1 MPCVFYGIICGVATG
16 GFIFF
21 FKWLSGK
28 VEHIS
33 RFLYNLAKA
42 SPLYIVITFAALIL
56 SGLLLYLLQS
66 KIPEIKGGGIPRSEG
81 VLRGVLSF
89 KPIRTL
95 IGTFF
100 GSMIGFFAGVPLGCE
115 GPAVLMGTCI
125 GGICI
130 NLSKNKTAWS
140 RYVTSGGA
148 GAGFAV
154 ATGAPLSGILFILEE
169 VHKRFTPMLL
179 LTVSSSVISA
189 TLTNLLLCKAF
200 GISSDFLQLG
210 ILKSFSL
217 SDILFLLFLGVIVGL
232 AVGVFDGSIAI
243 VNKFTKKLKKFL
255 CPWMKLV
262 IVFVVTGI
270 LGFTLCEGLYS
281 GHHVI
286 ADLVAGNKILSVT
299 VALLIARFIM
309 MLLVTDSGVTGGIFI
324 PTLTIGALIGTIAA
338 ELFVA
343 MGMDGELY
351 NSIILL
357 SMCAFI
363 GGTLRAPL
371 TATVLFI
378 ELTGQF
384 TNLFYVALVVFGVY
398 VVTNLLNQTPFYDM
412 VLLGLEEQESNGKV
426 YHEKLF
432 CMKVQHGAFVIGKTV
447 RDVMWPV
454 SCVVLSIR
462 RGEDGNDIGNVGE
475 KVLFADDILMIKAK
489 YSDEQELKNSL
500 LGLVGK
506 DSEITVIEQ

>member
-1 MPCVFYGIICGVATG
+1 M
-16 GFIFF
+16 
-21 FKWLSGK
+21 
-28 VEHIS
+28 
-33 RFLYNLAKA
+33 
-42 SPLYIVITFAALIL
+42 
-56 SGLLLYLLQS
+56 
-66 KIPEIKGGGIPRSEG
+66 
-81 VLRGVLSF
+81 LRGALSF
-89 KPIRTL
+89 KPVRTL

-125 GGICI
+125 GGICV
-130 NLSKNKTAWS
+130 NLSKNKTAWN

-154 ATGAPLSGILFILEE
+154 ATGAPLSSVLFILEE

-200 GISSDFLQLG
+200 GISPDFLELDV
-210 ILKSFSL
+210 LKSFAL
-217 SDILFLLFLGVIVGL
+217 SDLPFLLLLGVIVGL
-232 AVGVFDGSIAI
+232 AVGAFDLSIAL
-243 VNKFTKKLKKFL
+243 VSKFTTRFKKHFK
-255 CPWMKLV
+255 PWVKLI
-262 IVFVVTGI
+262 IVFIVTGI
-270 LGFTLCEGLYS
+270 LGFTFCEGLYS

-299 VALLIARFIM
+299 IALLIARFIM

-324 PTLTIGALIGTIAA
+324 PTLTLGALIGSIAA
-338 ELFVA
+338 HLFMA
-343 MGMDGELY
+343 IGMDAALC

-412 VLLGLEEQESNGKV
+412 VLLGLEEHENSGKV
-426 YHEKLF
+426 YQEKLF
-432 CMKVQHGAFVIGKTV
+432 SLRVTDNAFVIGKTV
-447 RDVMWPV
+447 RDIMWPV
-454 SCVVLSIR
+454 SCVVLSVR
-462 RGEDGNDIGNVGE
+462 RSEEENDIGNVGE
-475 KVLFADDILMIKAK
+475 KILFADDIITIKAK
-489 YSDEQELKNSL
+489 YSDENELKKSL

-506 DSEITVIEQ
+506 DSEITVVEQ